1 MALLWVVRIYT
12 KTTLFVPDRMPG
24 KIAACAKRGLT
35 AGKVP
40 ADLKAEKGCD
50 GIGKTG
56 RRKYH
61 QEHQNK

>member
-1 MALLWVVRIYT
+1 VRIYT

-40 ADLKAEKGCD
+40 AVLSMQRGCD
-50 GIGKTG
+50 GSRET
-56 RRKYH
+56 RKI
-61 QEHQNK
+61 